1 MAGARVSI
9 PFMLIS
15 VFLVIEYF
23 CKQEN
28 ENTKQILLL
37 HLDCNRI
44 LKTQHSQTTGKN
56 QILVLI
62 LSELRVFSLCI
73 FQMFTNVPVLPL
85 VTAEITN
92 LADWLQPAEVGKFC
106 DQSLDTGE
114 HPRGGPLLSVHA
126 RQDGYVWGVPGRETL
141 TDLRSLP
148 LPSWVL
154 FWVGWVLPRV
164 IPILAFVSLGFAPK
178 LCSFVCPTFCAK
190 EKCHLSSIVNRN
202 ERKSELLGGK
212 VPFRTRVWTCLLG
225 RSRSHCSNLVLTSSQ
240 TWKNH
245 DTCFKAEQC
254 TAVMLSMGSSPLT
267 KYLVGKRAKSCWS
280 LPTMPTS
287 QDLESGVLAKHLQIP
302 VTWGGGGCL
311 QKKFLDLPRPNIL
324 YPRSISVN
332 KNK

>member
-148 LPSWVL
+148 SLPGFCSGWDGFCPESSL
-154 FWVGWVLPRV
+154 FWRLFLWGSRP
-164 IPILAFVSLGFAPK
+164 
-178 LCSFVCPTFCAK
+178 SFVALCVLHFVQRRNAICLP
-190 EKCHLSSIVNRN
+190 LSIEMRESL
-202 ERKSELLGGK
+202 SFLGGK
-212 VPFRTRVWTCLLG
+212 VPFRTRV
-225 RSRSHCSNLVLTSSQ
+225 
-240 TWKNH
+240 
-245 DTCFKAEQC
+245 
-254 TAVMLSMGSSPLT
+254 
-267 KYLVGKRAKSCWS
+267 
-280 LPTMPTS
+280 
-287 QDLESGVLAKHLQIP
+287 
-302 VTWGGGGCL
+302 
-311 QKKFLDLPRPNIL
+311 
-324 YPRSISVN
+324 
-332 KNK
+332 